1 MNEKIKKIEERIEKR
16 KARIL
21 NYEESLK
28 EEKRLLKKD
37 EENLSHI
44 KYDGLLKILME
55 NNISSEDIL
64 NKVEEVIIEKT
75 ENESDEDS
83 KALSTE
89 LSKGG
94 YTQD

>member
-55 NNISSEDIL
+55 
-64 NKVEEVIIEKT
+64 K
-75 ENESDEDS
+75 
-83 KALSTE
+83 
-89 LSKGG
+89 
-94 YTQD
+94 

>member
-44 KYDGLLKILME
+44 KDDELLKILME

-75 ENESDEDS
+75 ENESDDNS
-83 KALSTE
+83 KTHSTE
-89 LSKGG
+89 SSKDG

>member
-1 MNEKIKKIEERIEKR
+1 MNEKVKKIEERIAKR
-16 KARIL
+16 KARIR

-44 KYDGLLKILME
+44 KYDELLKVLME

-64 NKVEEVIIEKT
+64 EKVEEVIIEKT
-75 ENESDEDS
+75 ENESDENQKTNSTDS
-83 KALSTE
+83 SND
-89 LSKGG
+89 G

>member
-55 NNISSEDIL
+55 KNISSEDIL
-64 NKVEEVIIEKT
+64 NKLDEVIIEKT
-75 ENESDEDS
+75 ENESDETSKIHSFDS
-83 KALSTE
+83 
-89 LSKGG
+89 SKDG
-94 YTQD
+94 YAQD

>member
-1 MNEKIKKIEERIEKR
+1 MNEKIKKLEERIEKR

-55 NNISSEDIL
+55 KNISSEDIL
-64 NKVEEVIIEKT
+64 NKLDEVIIEKT
-75 ENESDEDS
+75 ENESDENSKIHSFDS
-83 KALSTE
+83 
-89 LSKGG
+89 SKDG
-94 YTQD
+94 YAQD